1 MLGVFDTGVTTW
13 YQGVGMLLPR
23 TRWVLGLD
31 HCMHCVFSCMCLVCY
46 MMCVTCCVDYI
57 HGRMYIGK
65 YMNTRVR
72 EHNLRGSENE

>member
-1 MLGVFDTGVTTW
+1 M
-13 YQGVGMLLPR
+13 
-23 TRWVLGLD
+23 GLV
-31 HCMHCVFSCMCLVCY
+31 HCMHCVLSCMCLVCY
-46 MMCVTCCVDYI
+46 MMCVICCVDYI

>member
-1 MLGVFDTGVTTW
+1 MYVFGVLHDV
-13 YQGVGMLLPR
+13 R
-23 TRWVLGLD
+23 
-31 HCMHCVFSCMCLVCY
+31 Y
-46 MMCVTCCVDYI
+46 MCVDYI